1 MPAKMIAVAG
11 KGGTGK
17 TTFTALLL
25 KELVNTKKPA
35 ILAVDADP
43 NANLNEALG
52 LQVDTTIA
60 EAVDSVKA
68 NEVPAGMT
76 KEAFI
81 EWKLSQSLIET
92 KHVDLLVMGVP
103 HGAGCYC
110 YPNDLL
116 RRHLGT
122 LRDNYDYVVTDNEAG
137 LEHLSRQ
144 VVQDIDYFFIISD
157 ASTRGIRSAGRVKE
171 IVGGLKTQ
179 VHNTYLVVTKAMN
192 GIDDL
197 MDEIKATG
205 LELIGIV
212 PYDPMVAEYDLKNKP
227 LFDLPEDSKAV
238 KAVRE
243 IIKKVQLYTLNG
255 GTT

>member
-1 MPAKMIAVAG
+1 MIAVAG

-25 KELVNTKKPA
+25 KELVRARKPA

-52 LQVDTTIA
+52 LDVETTIA

-76 KEAFI
+76 KEGFI

-92 KHVDLLVMGVP
+92 KYVDLLVMGVP
-103 HGAGCYC
+103 HGSGCYC

-116 RRHLGT
+116 RRHLDT
-122 LRDNYDYVVTDNEAG
+122 LRVNYDYVVTDNEAG

-157 ASTRGIRSAGRVKE
+157 ASARGIRSAGRVKE
-171 IVGGLKTQ
+171 IVQGLQTK
-179 VHNTYLVVTKAMN
+179 VHNTYLVVTKAME
-192 GIDDL
+192 GIDEL
-197 MDEIKATG
+197 GGEIAATG
-205 LELIGIV
+205 LELIGVI
-212 PYDPMVAEYDLKNKP
+212 PYDPMVAEYDLKGKA
-227 LFDLPEDSKAV
+227 LFDLPEDSG
-238 KAVRE
+238 AVRAVAE
-243 IIKKVQLYTLNG
+243 IIEKTGL
-255 GTT
+255 

>member
-1 MPAKMIAVAG
+1 MPAKLVAVAG

-25 KELVNTKKPA
+25 KELVNTRKSA

-52 LQVDTTIA
+52 MEIENTIS

-68 NEVPAGMT
+68 GEVPTGMT
-76 KEAFI
+76 KEGFI

-92 KHVDLLVMGVP
+92 RYIDLLVLGVP
-103 HGAGCYC
+103 HGSGCYC

-116 RRHLGT
+116 RRHLGN
-122 LRDNYDYVVTDNEAG
+122 LRENYDYVITDNEAG

-157 ASTRGIRSAGRVKE
+157 ASARGIRSAGRVRE
-171 IVGGLKTQ
+171 IVSGLQTK
-179 VHNTYLVVTKAMN
+179 VFNTYLVVTKAMD
-192 GIDDL
+192 GIEDL

-205 LELIGIV
+205 LELVGVI

-227 LFDLPEDSKAV
+227 IYDLPDDSKAV
-238 KAVRE
+238 QAVRE
-243 IIKKVQLYTLNG
+243 IVKKVG
-255 GTT
+255 I

>member
-1 MPAKMIAVAG
+1 MSKMIAVAG

-25 KELVNTKKPA
+25 KELVNSKQAA

-52 LQVDTTIA
+52 VDIETTIS
-60 EAVDSVKA
+60 EAVDSVKTNA
-68 NEVPAGMT
+68 VPTGMT
-76 KEAFI
+76 KEGFI

-92 KHVDLLVMGVP
+92 QYVDLLVMGVP
-103 HGAGCYC
+103 HGSGCYC

-116 RRHLGT
+116 RRHLGN
-122 LRDNYDYVVTDNEAG
+122 LRPNYDYVVTDNEAG

-157 ASTRGIRSAGRVKE
+157 ASARGIRSAGRVRQ
-171 IVGGLKTQ
+171 IVDGLQTK
-179 VHNTYLVVTKAMN
+179 VFKKYLVVTKAMD

-197 MDEIKATG
+197 MDEIKETG
-205 LELIGIV
+205 LELIGVI
-212 PYDPMVAEYDLKNKP
+212 PYDPMVAEYDLKSRP
-227 LFDLPEDSKAV
+227 LFDLPEDAKAV
-238 KAVRE
+238 QAVKE
-243 IIKKVQLYTLNG
+243 IIKKSGL
-255 GTT
+255 

>member
-1 MPAKMIAVAG
+1 MSKLIAVAG

-17 TTFTALLL
+17 TTFTAILL
-25 KELVNTKKPA
+25 KELVNLKKT

-52 LQVDTTIA
+52 MEVENTIS

-68 NEVPAGMT
+68 NEVPTGMT
-76 KEAFI
+76 KEGFI

-92 KHVDLLVMGVP
+92 QYLDLLVLGVP
-103 HGAGCYC
+103 HGSGCYC

-116 RRHLGT
+116 RRHLDN
-122 LRDNYDYVVTDNEAG
+122 LRVNYDYVVTDNEAG

-144 VVQDIDYFFIISD
+144 VVQDIDHFFVISD
-157 ASTRGIRSAGRVKE
+157 ASARGIRSAGRVKQ

-179 VHNTYLVVTKAMN
+179 VHNAYLIVTKAMDT

-205 LELIGIV
+205 LELIGVV
-212 PYDPMVAEYDLKNKP
+212 PYDPMVAEYDLKSKP
-227 LFDLPEDSKAV
+227 LFELPDDSKAV
-238 KAVRE
+238 QAVRE
-243 IIKKVQLYTLNG
+243 IINKSGL
-255 GTT
+255 

>member
-1 MPAKMIAVAG
+1 MSAKMIAVAG

-52 LQVDTTIA
+52 LEVDTTIA

-81 EWKLSQSLIET
+81 EWRLSQSLIET
-92 KHVDLLVMGVP
+92 KYVDLLVMGVP

-116 RRHLGT
+116 RRHLAT

-157 ASTRGIRSAGRVKE
+157 ASARGVRSAGRVKE
-171 IVGGLKTQ
+171 IVGGLKTK
-179 VHNTYLVVTKAMN
+179 VYNTYLVVTKAMDN
-192 GIDDL
+192 IDDL
-197 MDEIKATG
+197 MDEINATG
-205 LELIGIV
+205 LELVGVI
-212 PYDPMVAEYDLKNKP
+212 PYDPMIAEYDLKSKP

-238 KAVRE
+238 QAVRE
-243 IIKKVQLYTLNG
+243 IIKKVG
-255 GTT
+255 I

>member
-1 MPAKMIAVAG
+1 MSKMIAVAG

-25 KELVNTKKPA
+25 KELVNSKQAA

-52 LQVDTTIA
+52 LDIETTIS
-60 EAVDSVKA
+60 EAVDSVKTNA
-68 NEVPAGMT
+68 VPTGMT
-76 KEAFI
+76 KEGFI

-92 KHVDLLVMGVP
+92 QYVDLLVMGVP
-103 HGAGCYC
+103 HGSGCYC

-116 RRHLGT
+116 RRHLGN
-122 LRDNYDYVVTDNEAG
+122 LRPNYDYVVTDNEAG

-157 ASTRGIRSAGRVKE
+157 ASARGIRSAGRVRQ
-171 IVGGLKTQ
+171 IVDGLQTK
-179 VHNTYLVVTKAMN
+179 VFKKYLVVTKAMD

-197 MDEIKATG
+197 MDEIKETG
-205 LELIGIV
+205 LELIGVI
-212 PYDPMVAEYDLKNKP
+212 PYDPMVAEYDLKSRP
-227 LFDLPEDSKAV
+227 LFDLPEDAKAV
-238 KAVRE
+238 QAVKE
-243 IIKKVQLYTLNG
+243 IIKKSGL
-255 GTT
+255 